1 MGASKARLL
10 FVIFVAQLLTPIL
23 TVRSQTSPSLSSR
36 IPKPDPNKY
45 QVIRDGKDWRNPYLV
60 VRPEGIEIYRITP
73 PAQGVPVESV
83 LDILKHLPDSAWPY
97 GLVVVVS
104 DVGVLSSRKDVPRI
118 NANRSK
124 LMKTLKRQGIAVELW
139 PSA

>member
-10 FVIFVAQLLTPIL
+10 VVIFVAQLLTSIL

-45 QVIRDGKDWRNPYLV
+45 QAIRDGKDWQNPYLV

-83 LDILKHLPDSAWPY
+83 LDILEHLPDSAWPY

-104 DVGVLSSRKDVPRI
+104 NIHLLSSRKDIPRI
-118 NANRSK
+118 DANRTK
-124 LMKTLKRQGIAVELW
+124 LLMILRQQGIAVELW
-139 PSA
+139 P

>member
-10 FVIFVAQLLTPIL
+10 VVIFVAQLLTSIL
-23 TVRSQTSPSLSSR
+23 PVRSQTSPSLSSR

-45 QVIRDGKDWRNPYLV
+45 QAIRDGKDWQNPYLV
-60 VRPEGIEIYRITP
+60 VRPEGIEIYGITP
-73 PAQGVPVESV
+73 SAQGIPVESV
-83 LDILKHLPDSAWPY
+83 PDILEHLPGSAWPY

-118 NANRSK
+118 NANRSR

>member
-10 FVIFVAQLLTPIL
+10 FVIFVAQLLTSIL

-45 QVIRDGKDWRNPYLV
+45 QVIRDGKDWQNPYLV

-83 LDILKHLPDSAWPY
+83 LDILEHLPDSAWPY

-104 DVGVLSSRKDVPRI
+104 DVGVLSSRKDVLRI

>member
-10 FVIFVAQLLTPIL
+10 LVIFVAQLLAIP
-23 TVRSQTSPSLSSR
+23 TVSAQTSPPLRSR
-36 IPKPDPNKY
+36 ISKPDPNKY
-45 QVIRDGKDWRNPYLV
+45 QVIRDGKDWQNPYLV

-83 LDILKHLPDSAWPY
+83 LDILEHLPDSAWPY

>member
-10 FVIFVAQLLTPIL
+10 FVIFVAQLLTSIL

-45 QVIRDGKDWRNPYLV
+45 QVIRDGKDWQNPYLV

-83 LDILKHLPDSAWPY
+83 LDILEHLPDSAWPY

>member
-10 FVIFVAQLLTPIL
+10 FVIFVAQLLTSIL

-45 QVIRDGKDWRNPYLV
+45 QVIRDGKDWQNPYLV

-73 PAQGVPVESV
+73 PARGVPVESV
-83 LDILKHLPDSAWPY
+83 LDILEHLPDSAWPY

-124 LMKTLKRQGIAVELW
+124 LVKTLKRQGIAVELW